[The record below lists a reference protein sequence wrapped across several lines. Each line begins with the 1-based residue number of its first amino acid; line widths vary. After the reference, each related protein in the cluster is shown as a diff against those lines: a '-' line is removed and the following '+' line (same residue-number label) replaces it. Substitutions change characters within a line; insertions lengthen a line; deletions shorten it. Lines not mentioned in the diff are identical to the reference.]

1 MISFYEN
8 QLTLLELNVKAVE
21 NAPIEVNILT
31 LEFIKTIDVAN
42 YPEDLQEKAEKV
54 LQELKETLSL
64 RIRRLQQGG

>member
-1 MISFYEN
+1 MTGYYEN
-8 QLTLLELNVKAVE
+8 QLNLLELNVKAVE

-42 YPEDLQEKAEKV
+42 YPEDLQEKAEDV
-54 LQELKETLSL
+54 LRHLKETLSL